1 MGCSGRVVANLRESG
16 AGDTPDLALGRR
28 ALRGY
33 DPGVTS
39 TAHTFFWHDY
49 ETFGAE
55 ARRDRPAQFAGLRT
69 DAQLRPVG
77 DPVVWY
83 CRPAPD
89 YLPDPEAC
97 LITGI
102 TPQTCLA
109 RGVAERTFAES
120 ILAELERPGTI
131 GVGYNSIRFDDEFT
145 RHLLW
150 RNLLDPYGREWR
162 NGCGRWDLLDVVRMT
177 WALRPDGIEWPRHAD
192 GKPSFRLEHLTAAN
206 GLAHAQAHDA
216 LSDVQATLAV
226 ARLIRKRQPRLFDY
240 AFALHRRDRVMQVL
254 GLPALAGQARP
265 FVHVSGQFP
274 TERGCLA
281 VMWPLASHPSN
292 RNELLAWDLA
302 HDPRELADLRP
313 EEARVRLF
321 TRQADLPE
329 GVRRLPLKSVHLN
342 RSPMVVGNLA
352 VLRGGVADRFGLDL
366 AQIERHAGYAAALP
380 DLGPLW
386 AGIYARESPVAPADV
401 DGALYDGFVGDE
413 DRRRLARLRELDP
426 ADPAWGRAGFDDPRL
441 PELVFRFRARNHPE
455 ALDDGERVRWREH
468 CRARLMEGAGGGTP
482 LPAYL
487 ERLDALAEGA
497 VDRGDERAQ
506 ALLADL
512 VDYAT
517 SLAPDD

>member
-1 MGCSGRVVANLRESG
+1 M
-16 AGDTPDLALGRR
+16 TQ
-28 ALRGY
+28 
-33 DPGVTS
+33 

-49 ETFGAE
+49 ETFGAD

-69 DAQLRPVG
+69 DAQLNPIG
-77 DPVVWY
+77 EPLIAY

-89 YLPDPEAC
+89 YLPDPESC

-102 TPQTCLA
+102 TPQVCLD
-109 RGVAERTFAES
+109 RGVSERTFAES
-120 ILAELERPGTI
+120 ILAELERPGTV

-177 WALRPDGIEWPRHAD
+177 WALRPQGIEWPRHPD
-192 GKPSFRLEHLTAAN
+192 GRPSFRLEDLTAAN

-216 LSDVQATLAV
+216 LSDVLATVAV
-226 ARLIRKRQPRLFDY
+226 ARLIRERQPRLFDY
-240 AFALHRRDRVMQVL
+240 AFGLHRRDRVMQVL

-265 FVHVSGQFP
+265 FVHVSGQFS

-302 HDPRELADLRP
+302 HDPRELIDLRP
-313 EEARVRLF
+313 EEARLRLF

-329 GVRRLPLKSVHLN
+329 GVRRLPLKSIHLN
-342 RSPMVVGNLA
+342 RSPMVISNPA
-352 VLRGGVADRFGLDL
+352 VLQDGAAERFGLDL
-366 AQIERHAGYAAALP
+366 GLIERHAAYAAGLP
-380 DLGPLW
+380 DLGALW
-386 AGIYARESPVAPADV
+386 AALFGRDVPAGPADV

-413 DRRRLARLRELDP
+413 DRRRLARLRQLDP
-426 ADPAWGRAGFDDPRL
+426 ADPAWQRAGFDDPRL

-455 ALDDGERVRWREH
+455 SLRDDERLRWRDH
-468 CRARLMEGAGGGTP
+468 CRARLMDGTGGFAP

-497 VDRGDERAQ
+497 VERGDERAQ
-506 ALLADL
+506 AILADL
-512 VDYAT
+512 MDYAT
-517 SLAPDD
+517 SLAPED